1 MAKKQ
6 KDIFSFIRYAN
17 CWEDSAVL
25 RKALK
30 IQSGERG
37 VSIASAGDNT
47 LALLLDDPS
56 EIIAFDLN
64 ETQLFCVELKMAAF
78 CALSYPEMLEFIGVR
93 KSKQRLALYK
103 KTRKYMSQ
111 SAAEYFD
118 ADLALIKRGIMHSGK
133 FENYFRLF
141 RLFVIPLFTTRQ
153 SCERFTSLCDPKEQ
167 ESYYRKHL
175 DNRRLRL
182 LFGIYFGKRVMGRLG
197 RDKSFYRYVDDS
209 DNVAVRI
216 KKRFELGVSNVP
228 NATNPYLKYVLCNR
242 FEEAALPE
250 YLKRENFE
258 TIRNRLG
265 RIKLVKGDLLSL
277 YENDYDFFNLSDIF
291 EYMSDDEFERNVA
304 HIVGNSASQA
314 RVAYWNMQGNKY
326 IDKKKLT
333 YQRELSEKLFVSD
346 RAFFYKDFRVYVK
359 EDI

>member
-1 MAKKQ
+1 MSKKK

-25 RKALK
+25 RKALR

-78 CALSYPEMLEFIGVR
+78 SALSYPELLELIGVR
-93 KSKQRLALYK
+93 ESKRRLALYRR
-103 KTRKYMSQ
+103 TRKYMSQ

-118 ADLALIKRGIMHSGK
+118 ANIGLIKRGIMHSGK
-133 FENYFRLF
+133 FERYFRLF
-141 RLFVIPLFTTRQ
+141 RLFVVPLFTTRQ
-153 SCERFTSLCDPKEQ
+153 SCERFTALCDPKEQ

-228 NATNPYLKYVLCNR
+228 NATNPYLKYVLCNS

-265 RIKLVKGDLLSL
+265 RIKLVNGDLLSL
-277 YENDYDFFNLSDIF
+277 GASDYDFFNLSDIF
-291 EYMSDDEFERNVA
+291 EYMSDGEFERNVA
-304 HIVGNSASQA
+304 HIVENSAPQA

-326 IDKKKLT
+326 IATPALT
-333 YQRELSEKLFVSD
+333 LLRELSERLFAED
-346 RAFFYKDFRVYVK
+346 RAFFYKDFLVYIK